1 MEPPLQAVYFTWC
14 CQQEHPA
21 GPQMDGV
28 PHLGRREYT
37 IKAEE
42 LGHTLLGHGTQE
54 SHSSSSSIKFTQKT
68 QIASSIAARL
78 L

>member
-1 MEPPLQAVYFTWC
+1 
-14 CQQEHPA
+14 
-21 GPQMDGV
+21 MDGV